1 MYSYVTLEPCTM
13 CAGATFWTRIGTI
26 VFGAEDK
33 KRGFTRIKENIL
45 HPKTKVLKSV
55 MENECSS
62 LIQVFFKQKR

>member
-1 MYSYVTLEPCTM
+1 M

-55 MENECSS
+55 MENDCSR